1 MTLDDLTRDL
11 FRMPNEPPSGVTE
24 TCPDCMARGQQP
36 SAWHRPDAQ
45 TLTCAYTC
53 TCLLYTSPSPRDLS
67 TSRMPSSA

>member
-1 MTLDDLTRDL
+1 
-11 FRMPNEPPSGVTE
+11 MPNEPPSGVTE

-53 TCLLYTSPSPRDLS
+53 TNCRREWECSWWQGV
-67 TSRMPSSA
+67 A